1 MRSGKKNEL
10 EEAQSLGSSVVVDD
24 EDEYETGL

>member
-1 MRSGKKNEL
+1 MRSGKNEP
-10 EEAQSLGSSVVVDD
+10 EEAQSLDSSVVVDD